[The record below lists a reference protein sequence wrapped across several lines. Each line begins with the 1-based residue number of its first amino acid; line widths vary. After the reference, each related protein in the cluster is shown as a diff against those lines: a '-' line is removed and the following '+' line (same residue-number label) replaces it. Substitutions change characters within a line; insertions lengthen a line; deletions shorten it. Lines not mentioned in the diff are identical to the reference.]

1 MFKKCLNPSFLSL
14 YFILS
19 GSAACLEK
27 YFICFLKKTN
37 NSYARLIKTT
47 YYYVKIFI
55 Y

>member
-37 NSYARLIKTT
+37 KSPSEKVKTAL
-47 YYYVKIFI
+47 
-55 Y
+55 